1 MLPEAIYY
9 KYKDDPIRSKFV
21 IRGTNWWDVEIIE
34 DDGSGEDG
42 EPGMAVRSATQLSKA
57 EVETAIEEWIV
68 AKAADPTLGQPP
80 ADLE

>member
-1 MLPEAIYY
+1 MLAEAIYY

-42 EPGMAVRSATQLSKA
+42 ESGISARSATQLSKA

-68 AKAADPTLGQPP
+68 AKAADPTLLEPP
-80 ADLE
+80 AE

>member
-1 MLPEAIYY
+1 MLAEAIYY

-42 EPGMAVRSATQLSKA
+42 ESGISARSATQL
-57 EVETAIEEWIV
+57 
-68 AKAADPTLGQPP
+68 
-80 ADLE
+80 

>member
-1 MLPEAIYY
+1 LYLL
-9 KYKDDPIRSKFV
+9 DN
-21 IRGTNWWDVEIIE
+21 G
-34 DDGSGEDG
+34 GSGEDG

-68 AKAADPTLGQPP
+68 AKATDPTLGQPP